1 MPALQ
6 YCVALLVKNVKKN
19 YTFPSSLLENMAVV
33 AEGSNFSFA
42 WWLLFM
48 FQVKSFSGG
57 GHEIICDNL
66 LFCCCFCHRRYDKT
80 WMMIKKDFSL
90 LVFRLL
96 LFVKKPWTN
105 FVSSNYWKNYLSMK
119 VALCTKLFPD
129 LGVILGKKSWMNCA
143 NMLVKDLW
151 SSLRILRGN
160 YFFKHPSCITFLV
173 AKLPNENVIIFNISS
188 VLRNYLDITHS
199 VQFDQKLIIRNMREN
214 GVGNL
219 KGHENFFNGLE
230 S

>member
-1 MPALQ
+1 MGRRLEVLEATMPALQ

-119 VALCTKLFPD
+119 VALCTKLFTD

-173 AKLPNENVIIFNISS
+173 AKLPNENVIILISLVS
-188 VLRNYLDITHS
+188 
-199 VQFDQKLIIRNMREN
+199 
-214 GVGNL
+214 
-219 KGHENFFNGLE
+219 LE
-230 S
+230 TI